1 MLGGGGGGE
10 GGWFGDRWGH
20 FLMKKGPTLT
30 IIAAQT

>member
-1 MLGGGGGGE
+1 MLGGGGE

-30 IIAAQT
+30 IIVA